1 MGPMEVGVI
10 TEILI
15 RIIAT
20 LILPTAAVLLMDN

>member
-15 RIIAT
+15 RMTAT

>member
-10 TEILI
+10 TELLI
-15 RIIAT
+15 RITAT

>member
-15 RIIAT
+15 RITAT